1 MGYFFDD
8 ISLNRNFI
16 VARIASQPYDRTIP
30 PLGFEH
36 HLAVGTINSEGF
48 SGESSRMSKQGLRAF
63 RLVVSFLLCF
73 TAAPWS
79 FAAHVNP
86 QGLNPNKPKTTRKV
100 SESQH
105 TKRHLRHLARGRATG
120 IRLASAH
127 TASLT
132 HTATRSASVR
142 PASARPATL
151 STRHHSY
158 HERFYTSSFAED
170 ITAGDVTDG
179 EDPVVRLAAIDAL
192 GNMNGTVVAIEPT
205 SGRVLAMVNQ
215 KLALSSGAQPCST
228 IKLSVALA
236 ALSEGLISKETE
248 VPLGGRS
255 RMNLT
260 QALAH
265 SNNAYFEAL
274 GRKLGFEKVAFYA
287 HQYGLGEL
295 AGYDISGEKLGTY
308 PDEVI
313 PEKLGGVG
321 KMCSFGE
328 GVSMTPLQLGAMVS
342 AIANGGTLYYLQHP
356 SSPEE
361 VVNFQPRIKRQLD
374 IAPLIPEI
382 SDGMAGAVQY
392 GTARRLGLNF
402 SEEEI
407 LGKTGTCSHEG
418 TRYGWFASYA
428 NTSRGRVVVV
438 VFLQGGRPTFGP
450 KAAEIA
456 GRMYRNLYDHNF
468 FLAGPASPSDTAAA
482 AR

>member
-1 MGYFFDD
+1 MLGHVTGVSGWLAGFVHQNQYLTKL
-8 ISLNRNFI
+8 SLQQGNE
-16 VARIASQPYDRTIP
+16 PK
-30 PLGFEH
+30 
-36 HLAVGTINSEGF
+36 
-48 SGESSRMSKQGLRAF
+48 MSKLGARCLRLMLIVSGLV
-63 RLVVSFLLCF
+63 L
-73 TAAPWS
+73 APGMW
-79 FAAHVNP
+79 AAHVNP
-86 QGLNPNKPKTTRKV
+86 HSLNPKPKSTRKV
-100 SESQH
+100 SENQH
-105 TKRHLRHLARGRATG
+105 TKRRMRHLARGRSTATH
-120 IRLASAH
+120 S
-127 TASLT
+127 ASLT
-132 HTATRSASVR
+132 RTSVPRSTSGVR
-142 PASARPATL
+142 R
-151 STRHHSY
+151 HSY
-158 HERFYTSSFAED
+158 HERFFMSSFAEGV
-170 ITAGDVTDG
+170 TGGDMTDG
-179 EDPVVRLAAIDAL
+179 EDPVVRQAAIDAL

-228 IKLSVALA
+228 IKLSVALS

-248 VPLGGRS
+248 VSLGGGG

-265 SNNAYFEAL
+265 SNNAYFEAV
-274 GRKLGFEKVAFYA
+274 GRKLGFEKVAYYA

-295 AGYDISGEKLGTY
+295 AGYDIPGEKLGTY

-328 GVSMTPLQLGAMVS
+328 GISMTPLQLGAMVS

-356 SSPEE
+356 TTPEE
-361 VVNFQPRIKRQLD
+361 ITNFQPRIKRQLD

-382 SDGMAGAVQY
+382 SVGMAGAVQY

-407 LGKTGTCSHEG
+407 LGKTGTCSHAG
-418 TRYGWFASYA
+418 TRFGWFASYA
-428 NTSRGRVVVV
+428 NTSSGRIVVV

-456 GRMYRNLYDHNF
+456 GHMYRNLYDHNF
-468 FLAGPASPSDTAAA
+468 FIAGPSRMPDTAAS

>member
-1 MGYFFDD
+1 M
-8 ISLNRNFI
+8 
-16 VARIASQPYDRTIP
+16 
-30 PLGFEH
+30 
-36 HLAVGTINSEGF
+36 
-48 SGESSRMSKQGLRAF
+48 
-63 RLVVSFLLCF
+63 
-73 TAAPWS
+73 W
-79 FAAHVNP
+79 AAHVNSHA
-86 QGLNPNKPKTTRKV
+86 LNTSKAKSTKLSETQRTRRRM
-100 SESQH
+100 H
-105 TKRHLRHLARGRATG
+105 HLASSRSTV
-120 IRLASAH
+120 AH
-127 TASLT
+127 
-132 HTATRSASVR
+132 SASTGTAVHSATSHSATFTR
-142 PASARPATL
+142 ASVSASHGT
-151 STRHHSY
+151 THKY
-158 HERFYTSSFAED
+158 HERFFVSSFAGGLTGGD
-170 ITAGDVTDG
+170 ITDG
-179 EDPVVRLAAIDAL
+179 EDPVVRQAAIDAL

-236 ALSEGLISKETE
+236 ALTEGVVSKETE
-248 VPLGGRS
+248 VSLGGRS

-260 QALAH
+260 EALAH

-274 GRKLGFEKVAFYA
+274 GRKLGFEKVAYYA
-287 HQYGLGEL
+287 HEYGLGEL
-295 AGYDISGEKLGTY
+295 AGYDIPGEQLGTY
-308 PDEVI
+308 PGEVI
-313 PEKLGGVG
+313 PQKLGGVG

-356 SSPEE
+356 MNAEE
-361 VVNFQPRIKRQLD
+361 IANFQPRIKRQLD

-407 LGKTGTCSHEG
+407 LGKTGTCSHAG
-418 TRYGWFASYA
+418 TRFGWFASYA
-428 NTSRGRVVVV
+428 NTSSGRVVVV

-468 FLAGPASPSDTAAA
+468 FLAGPLRPADTASAQ
-482 AR
+482 